1 MSKLDDRIQEIKN
14 QYVGNTGVKVLLV
27 EGTSD
32 VDAYR
37 IFLDKKFSG
46 WENDWH
52 LAYAGKK
59 ATVIEMALKE
69 PSWLGLVDRDEWTDA
84 EIAEHSVTCPNLVVS
99 PRFCLES
106 YLIDPAELWEALPA
120 KQRAKVVGGEAQ
132 FCSEILADLR
142 GWRRHAAL
150 WHGVRPLWRQLRK
163 LGFPDSVLGSPPMPD
178 DGALRAKFKDWHLT
192 LDADAVLAG
201 VHALEARLASDDV
214 GKVCTQW
221 LYAKS
226 FYPEVVHPAL
236 DRLLG
241 SKSAKER
248 RLAIFRTLPVPADLE
263 GLWQKMGL
271 VP

>member
-1 MSKLDDRIQEIKN
+1 
-14 QYVGNTGVKVLLV
+14 
-27 EGTSD
+27 
-32 VDAYR
+32 
-37 IFLDKKFSG
+37 
-46 WENDWH
+46 
-52 LAYAGKK
+52 
-59 ATVIEMALKE
+59 
-69 PSWLGLVDRDEWTDA
+69 
-84 EIAEHSVTCPNLVVS
+84 
-99 PRFCLES
+99 
-106 YLIDPAELWEALPA
+106 
-120 KQRAKVVGGEAQ
+120 
-132 FCSEILADLR
+132 
-142 GWRRHAAL
+142 
-150 WHGVRPLWRQLRK
+150 
-163 LGFPDSVLGSPPMPD
+163 VLGSPPIPD

-192 LDADAVLAG
+192 LDADTVLAG
-201 VHALEARLASDDV
+201 VQTLEARLASDDV